1 MTTTTTAP
9 AAIVASLPAEA
20 QRISAKVTLACAKLR
35 DVKEAKREAAKKA
48 REELQKTP
56 AWQAA
61 KELKDQIKADTKAE
75 REEIA
80 AYLREAR
87 TDTDYVTAA
96 HAAEV
101 LAEQVRTLSGLID
114 ADANDARQML
124 LPFARE
130 VGA

>member
-1 MTTTTTAP
+1 MTTTTTEP
-9 AAIVASLPAEA
+9 AAIVASIPAEA
-20 QRISAKVTLACAKLR
+20 AKIGAKVALMCAKLR
-35 DVKEAKREAAKKA
+35 DVKQAKREAAKKA
-48 REELQKTP
+48 REALQMTD

-61 KELKDQIKADTKAE
+61 KEIKDQIKADTKTQ

-87 TDTDYVTAA
+87 TDTDYVNAA